1 MRLENKVALVTGGN
15 TGIGRAIALKL
26 ASEGAAVALHCHSHP
41 EETREVVQAITDMG
55 RQARVFPADLS
66 KAEEVQRLVGQ
77 VFGAFGRVDI
87 LVNNAG
93 EQREKPF
100 LKMTTEEWDSVLGI
114 DLRGTFMLSQAIAQR
129 MAQHQT
135 GGRIINITSVHE
147 TVPWQGYTSYCVA
160 KAGEGMLTR
169 NMALELAPYQIT
181 VNAVAPGA
189 IAGGKNEPLLN
200 DPRAMARLQADIPLG
215 RLGQPGEV
223 AGMVAYLAGDEASY
237 VTGSTF
243 YIDGGMSQQVLEH

>member
-1 MRLENKVALVTGGN
+1 MRLQNKVALVTGGN

-26 ASEGAAVALHCHSHP
+26 AAEGAAIALHCHSHP
-41 EETREVVQAITDMG
+41 EETRDVIQAITDMG
-55 RQARVFPADLS
+55 RRAQVFPADLS
-66 KAEEVQRLVGQ
+66 QAEHVAQLVRD
-77 VFGAFGRVDI
+77 VFGAFGQVDI

-93 EQREKPF
+93 EQQEKPF
-100 LKMTTEEWDSVLGI
+100 LKIGLDEWDSVLGI

-129 MAQHQT
+129 MVQHQS
-135 GGRIINITSVHE
+135 GGRIINVTSVHE
-147 TVPWQGYTSYCVA
+147 TVPWQGYTPYCVA

-189 IAGGKNEPLLN
+189 IAGGKNEALLN
-200 DPRAMARLQADIPLG
+200 DPQAVARMQADIPLG

-223 AGMVAYLAGDEASY
+223 AGMIVYLASDEASY
-237 VTGSTF
+237 VTGVPPFIS
-243 YIDGGMSQQVLEH
+243 MAA